1 MKGPTSS
8 SPAAAGTR
16 TPPATRQFDDLLLP
30 AAKSVFTREALHEV
44 LSEEFRAALAHGAR
58 PHAPGLRDKL
68 TRCAGPLERRLCVD
82 LHEYLPSDLLMK
94 TDRMTML
101 ASLEARVPFLN
112 HPFVE
117 TAWAVP
123 SNLKLRD
130 GIRKY
135 ALKHLARGRLPDEII
150 ARPKKGFSI
159 PMDVWLWMK
168 GTFRDMVYDTLLAPR
183 TRARGLFNFPRVASM
198 LDEHDRLRGLH
209 GYRLWTLFVFEV
221 WQRNFVDGAGDG
233 DSLTGMSA
241 PLTVSVIMPA
251 FNAATYIREA
261 VDSVLAQRFEAFELL
276 VADDGSTD
284 DTRAILDGYQ
294 QHHACPR
301 PPQSAQHRRRAATR
315 NRLIAQARG
324 RYITPCD
331 ADDIMLPG
339 NLRCLSTFLDE
350 HMDVGVVYGDL
361 LSLRLGPNDELVEP
375 PTICGADC
383 NKTWDLF
390 ENVVNHGGSMSRRD
404 ILIESG
410 GYDEQVASVD
420 DWSLWLRVA
429 ERTRIH
435 YLRGGLYYVWRRHV
449 RSMTRTDARAQ
460 ADTRRIVAEAS
471 IRRGFK

>member
-1 MKGPTSS
+1 
-8 SPAAAGTR
+8 
-16 TPPATRQFDDLLLP
+16 
-30 AAKSVFTREALHEV
+30 
-44 LSEEFRAALAHGAR
+44 
-58 PHAPGLRDKL
+58 
-68 TRCAGPLERRLCVD
+68 
-82 LHEYLPSDLLMK
+82 
-94 TDRMTML
+94 
-101 ASLEARVPFLN
+101 
-112 HPFVE
+112 
-117 TAWAVP
+117 
-123 SNLKLRD
+123 
-130 GIRKY
+130 
-135 ALKHLARGRLPDEII
+135 
-150 ARPKKGFSI
+150 
-159 PMDVWLWMK
+159 
-168 GTFRDMVYDTLLAPR
+168 
-183 TRARGLFNFPRVASM
+183 
-198 LDEHDRLRGLH
+198 
-209 GYRLWTLFVFEV
+209 
-221 WQRNFVDGAGDG
+221 
-233 DSLTGMSA
+233 MSA

-251 FNAATYIREA
+251 FNAAKYVREA

-294 QHHACPR
+294 PHPR
-301 PPQSAQHRRRAATR
+301 VRVLHNPRNLGAAATR
-315 NRLIAQARG
+315 NRLIAEARG
-324 RYITPCD
+324 RYVTPCD

-350 HMDVGVVYGDL
+350 HLDVGVVYADL

-435 YLRGGLYYVWRRHV
+435 YLQGGLYYVWRRHV

-460 ADTRRIVAEAS
+460 DDTRRIVAEAS